1 VSLST
6 PRSAMPVVYGD
17 SRGIGR
23 PWPLDAIPMQQ
34 GHLGAGRLMTQ
45 ISARPLL
52 GRVASAVYWR
62 GRYLERAEN
71 VARVVDVNIRLADE
85 IIVGGL
91 HEFLDDMQARLN
103 RVDDAV
109 VATVFAMRD
118 VDSNMPRQRQA

>member
-1 VSLST
+1 MSLST
-6 PRSAMPVVYGD
+6 ARSAMPVVYGD
-17 SRGIGR
+17 PRGIGR
-23 PWPLDAIPMQQ
+23 PW
-34 GHLGAGRLMTQ
+34 
-45 ISARPLL
+45 
-52 GRVASAVYWR
+52 WR